1 MRKKKNI
8 KSKNILK
15 KIKKLK
21 KIIKKVSRIKK
32 QPKNQIKVKKVKLVE
47 AGLFPVKVRK
57 TRRKKSPGMIYFS
70 QDTEDAI
77 IEFNKTEDRERREE
91 LYNTRIKYPFD
102 KLVENIFNTFKFSY
116 FETGPLEVQRETV
129 AHLVANIHKFEAGKG
144 KAFSYFSII
153 AKHYLIALNNSTYK
167 RFNQHV
173 DISEERDEHTIQLQS
188 EDKHYK
194 EVEMQEFM
202 KLMVMF
208 WENNVNKIFTKER
221 DLVIAQA
228 VIELFRQTQN
238 ISMFNKKALY
248 LYIREISCCKTQ
260 QITKILNRMKQYQI
274 NITKSYINDG
284 IVNTESHMKV

>member
-8 KSKNILK
+8 KTYNILK
-15 KIKKLK
+15 KIKKPK
-21 KIIKKVSRIKK
+21 KLIKKVLKI
-32 QPKNQIKVKKVKLVE
+32 KNQIKQIKQVKLIE
-47 AGLFPVKVRK
+47 TGLFPVKLRK
-57 TRRKKSPGMIYFS
+57 TRRKKSPGVIYFS

-77 IEFNKTEDRERREE
+77 IEFNKTDDHDKREE
-91 LYNTRIKYPFD
+91 LYNNKIKYPFE

-129 AHLVANIHKFEAGKG
+129 AHLVANIQKFEAGKG

-173 DISEERDEHTIQLQS
+173 DISEERDEHTVQLQS
-188 EDKHYK
+188 EDRHYK
-194 EVEMQEFM
+194 EEEMKEFM
-202 KLMVMF
+202 KLMVTF
-208 WENNVNKIFTKER
+208 WENNVSRIFTKER

-248 LYIREISCCKTQ
+248 LYIREISGCKTQ
-260 QITKILNRMKQYQI
+260 QITKILNRMKQYQT
-274 NITKSYINDG
+274 NITRSYINDG
-284 IVNTESHMKV
+284 IVNTESYMKV